1 MNFAQLLTAL
11 GMETRLDLQ
20 SAVAAGG
27 CTIEFDRNVTLSLEA
42 ETETGQVQM
51 YVPIGDPPAAN
62 RDTFFA
68 ALLQLHLFGVATG
81 GGVFGFDPQPG
92 RVLFFKTLDLP
103 RLDEAAALAQVEVF
117 VNQAEHWRARLL
129 DITSRMTPAS
139 FEPAPGSMPMHRV

>member
-11 GMETRLDLQ
+11 SMETRLDLQ
-20 SAVAAGG
+20 AAVAAGG
-27 CTIEFDRNVTLSLEA
+27 CKIQFDQNLELA
-42 ETETGQVQM
+42 LELDEDSGQVQL
-51 YVPIGDPPAAN
+51 YVNVAEPPAAN
-62 RDTFFA
+62 RETFFA

-103 RLDEAAALAQVEVF
+103 NLDEAAALKHVETF

-129 DITSRMTPAS
+129 DVTSKMAPTS
-139 FEPAPGSMPMHRV
+139 FEPAPGSIPMHRV